1 MATRPRRLGKQA
13 RIVIAGAGSIGCFIG
28 GLLVAGGRSFGFLG
42 RPRIVEAL
50 QSAGLHLTDLDGLDE
65 HLPARRLTAATDAAI
80 LADADL
86 IIVAVKS
93 GGTAAIAGEIAAH
106 CSPDATILSLQ
117 NGVGNLP
124 VLRSALAGMEVR
136 GGIVEFNVIE
146 KGAGHF
152 HRGTSGKLMIEAG
165 RADLA
170 ALLAVPGLTIAATP
184 DLASLQWGKLL
195 INLNNALNAL
205 SGLPLREQMQHQ
217 DWRRLHAGQTEEAL
231 RAVRAAG
238 IRPAALPLPPHLI
251 PKILRLPTPLFRIA
265 AAPILRIDP
274 EARSSMWED
283 LMRRRPTEIDHLQ
296 GEIVRLGVR
305 HGIATPLCEAIAAL
319 VKQAEAARAGP
330 PGLTPDDIR
339 QAVGRQ

>member
-1 MATRPRRLGKQA
+1 MATTPRRLGMDP

-28 GLLVAGGRSFGFLG
+28 GLLVAGGRNVGFLG

-65 HLPARRLTAATDAAI
+65 FLPARRLSAATDATM
-80 LADADL
+80 LGDADL
-86 IIVAVKS
+86 VLVAVKS
-93 GGTAAIAGEIAAH
+93 SGTAAIAKEIAAN
-106 CSPDATILSLQ
+106 CSQDATVLSLQ
-117 NGVGNLP
+117 NGVSNIP

-146 KGAGHF
+146 RGAGHF

-170 ALLAVPGLTIAATP
+170 ALLAVPGLTIAATA
-184 DLASLQWGKLL
+184 DLTSLQWGKLL

-217 DWRRLHAGQTEEAL
+217 DWRRLLAEQTEEAL
-231 RAVRAAG
+231 RALRAAG
-238 IRPAALPLPPHLI
+238 IRPAPLPLPPPLI
-251 PKILRLPTPLFRIA
+251 PRILRLPTPLFRIA
-265 AAPILRIDP
+265 AAPVLRVDP

-283 LMRRRPTEIDHLQ
+283 LVRRRPTEVDHLQ
-296 GEIVRLGVR
+296 GEIVTLGAR
-305 HGIATPLCEAIAAL
+305 HGIATPFCEAIAAL
-319 VKQAEAARAGP
+319 VKQAETARAGP
-330 PGLTPDDIR
+330 PSLTPEDVR
-339 QAVGRQ
+339 RAALQ